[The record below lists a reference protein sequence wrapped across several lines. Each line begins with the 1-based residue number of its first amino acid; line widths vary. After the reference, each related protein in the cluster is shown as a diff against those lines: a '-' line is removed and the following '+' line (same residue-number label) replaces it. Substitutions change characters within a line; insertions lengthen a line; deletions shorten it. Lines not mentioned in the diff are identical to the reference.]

1 MIQLLNLCVLL
12 TLICAETTETVIDDS
27 LPATFITLGLF
38 QKDGMAHDTRQ
49 KTRRL
54 VEQSKRRLTD
64 MSNSSAPIFPL
75 FQGMGTHYSFIY
87 VGSPP
92 QRVSVIVDTGSH
104 HTAFPCTGCSCGK
117 HMDPYFDPKKSNTS
131 EIPKCSGKPCFF
143 QQSYSEGSSWHAFKV
158 SDKVWMGGKTINA
171 INKASHSS
179 VNFQFGCQDSET
191 GLFRTQHVDGIM
203 GMSAA
208 EDTLPFQLVSQ
219 KITKTRIFA
228 MCFAIG
234 GGILTLGGVDQS
246 IHTPGAVVKYARLI
260 KDRGWFTVRLL
271 DVSLRSSSL
280 SKYRKEGVST
290 DMHLQDGGV
299 STTSIGIS
307 VSNLNGKKG
316 VIVDSGTTDTYLP
329 ISVRKSFIDLF
340 KKISDGHSYTNNNVY
355 LTKDQIGYF
364 IICYICS
371 FLLIAWLFFF
381 IGCSLSLIWIGFF
394 ALFCNMS
401 K

>member
-38 QKDGMAHDTRQ
+38 QKDGVAYDTRQ
-49 KTRRL
+49 RTRKL
-54 VEQSKRRLTD
+54 LEQSNRRLTD
-64 MSNSSAPIFPL
+64 VSDSSAQIFPL

-104 HTAFPCTGCSCGK
+104 HTAFPCMGCNCGK
-117 HMDPYFDPKKSNTS
+117 HMDPYFDPKKSNSS

-158 SDKVWMGGKTINA
+158 TDKVWMGGKTINT
-171 INKASHSS
+171 ISTASLNS
-179 VNFQFGCQDSET
+179 VKFQFGCQDSET

-208 EDTLPFQLVSQ
+208 EDTLPYQLVSQ

-228 MCFAIG
+228 LCFAIG

-246 IHTPGAVVKYARLI
+246 IHTPGMYYHSIV
-260 KDRGWFTVRLL
+260 
-271 DVSLRSSSL
+271 L
-280 SKYRKEGVST
+280 SIT
-290 DMHLQDGGV
+290 
-299 STTSIGIS
+299 
-307 VSNLNGKKG
+307 
-316 VIVDSGTTDTYLP
+316 
-329 ISVRKSFIDLF
+329 
-340 KKISDGHSYTNNNVY
+340 
-355 LTKDQIGYF
+355 
-364 IICYICS
+364 
-371 FLLIAWLFFF
+371 
-381 IGCSLSLIWIGFF
+381 
-394 ALFCNMS
+394 ALEVE
-401 K
+401 